1 MPDFYGSSMA
11 QIFCSVDSKHAAVTV
26 NKWFSPPVKGYSPEE
41 IDLQPKNNKDSVYL
55 YTNDNECIHS
65 AQVFNLAE
73 EIEWMVDHNR
83 DCKRPKDLNQFYSTS
98 DVVESIFLHHNFP
111 VAATR
116 LVYLTDSVALW
127 IYDGMSRPFEKVKYL
142 IINSDWNTCK
152 TFSYEKFKC
161 GDMKKNYYY
170 SDGDKI
176 FESYLGTS
184 EPCRFPSY
192 IIYLV
197 PFDNYEEPSA
207 KYRFNIDD
215 KIRYTSVHG
224 FSQIGKFVS
233 LENNDSQ
240 PVVASDYRRT
250 LYWNPTV
257 QTDNDGN
264 AVIEFY
270 NNSSCTKVLISAEG
284 ITSDGRAIVNR

>member
-1 MPDFYGSSMA
+1 MA
-11 QIFCSVDSKHAAVTV
+11 SFFLMIR
-26 NKWFSPPVKGYSPEE
+26 SPPRSTLFP
-41 IDLQPKNNKDSVYL
+41 
-55 YTNDNECIHS
+55 YTTLFRS
-65 AQVFNLAE
+65 
-73 EIEWMVDHNR
+73 
-83 DCKRPKDLNQFYSTS
+83 
-98 DVVESIFLHHNFP
+98 
-111 VAATR
+111 
-116 LVYLTDSVALW
+116 
-127 IYDGMSRPFEKVKYL
+127 

-152 TFSYEKFKC
+152 TFSYEKFNC

-184 EPCRFPSY
+184 APCRFPSY

-284 ITSDGRAIVNR
+284 ITSDGRAIVN